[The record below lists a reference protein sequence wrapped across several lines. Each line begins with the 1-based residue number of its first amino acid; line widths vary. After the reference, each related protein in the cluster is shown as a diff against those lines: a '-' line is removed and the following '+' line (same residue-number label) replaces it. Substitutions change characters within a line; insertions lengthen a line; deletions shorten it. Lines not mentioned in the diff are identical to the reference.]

1 MNVREIV
8 EEYLKAHGYDGL
20 AGHECGCQIG
30 DLAPCGSE
38 CMDVDGCKP
47 GYLHEC
53 DTCSKADPPDVEDDV
68 CNVDDMP
75 RKGGWCISTEKP
87 EAQS

>member
-8 EEYLKAHGYDGL
+8 EEYLKANGFDGL
-20 AGHECGCQIG
+20 AGDECGCQIG

-38 CMDVDGCKP
+38 CMNMDDCEP

-53 DTCSKADPPDVEDDV
+53 DACSRAKVIAPDDCVCQMEDK
-68 CNVDDMP
+68 P
-75 RKGGWCISTEKP
+75 EKGGWCISTEKP